1 MFDKKALKNFHEEKT
16 NTRKTLLLKKTPT
29 SSTSQVSKEER
40 GKYCCG
46 LPFNVNI
53 ASSQWKYQCL
63 NKKTI
68 AAIQSWSWTAL
79 ITIRGGA
86 LKSLVAMKRR
96 ISSRDQL
103 FYFVSTKT
111 TLEWRYFRSSS
122 ALNINQNVLLYWN
135 CDQTFI
141 VNKGSL
147 HLILFNIS
155 ALDVSSTSNMR
166 KIHYSICEQERDN
179 LFLWRKHR
187 WTLQVGGR
195 ASEEVLRDNKV
206 PN

>member
-1 MFDKKALKNFHEEKT
+1 MTDLVAKKYLHWHRTSVKIELLGLFWSVQKCSIKKTLKKFHEGKT

-29 SSTSQVSKEER
+29 CSTSQVSKEER

-53 ASSQWKYQCL
+53 AASQWKYQCL

-68 AAIQSWSWTAL
+68 AAIQSWSWTVL

-111 TLEWRYFRSSS
+111 TLEWRYFRSSF
-122 ALNINQNVLLYWN
+122 ALNIDQNVLLYWN

-141 VNKGSL
+141 VSEGSL

-155 ALDVSSTSNMR
+155 AP
-166 KIHYSICEQERDN
+166 E
-179 LFLWRKHR
+179 FL
-187 WTLQVGGR
+187 QR
-195 ASEEVLRDNKV
+195 AI
-206 PN
+206 

>member
-1 MFDKKALKNFHEEKT
+1 MFDKKTLKKFHEGKT

-29 SSTSQVSKEER
+29 CSTSQVSKEER

-53 ASSQWKYQCL
+53 AASQWKYQCL

-68 AAIQSWSWTAL
+68 AAIQSWSWTVL

-86 LKSLVAMKRR
+86 LKSLVAMQRR

-141 VNKGSL
+141 VNEGSL

-155 ALDVSSTSNMR
+155 AP
-166 KIHYSICEQERDN
+166 E
-179 LFLWRKHR
+179 FL
-187 WTLQVGGR
+187 QR
-195 ASEEVLRDNKV
+195 AI
-206 PN
+206 

>member
-1 MFDKKALKNFHEEKT
+1 MTDLVAKKYLHWHRTSVKIELLGLFWSVQKFSIKKALKSFHEEKT

-29 SSTSQVSKEER
+29 CSTSQVSKEER

-63 NKKTI
+63 NKNTI
-68 AAIQSWSWTAL
+68 AAIQSWSWTVL

-111 TLEWRYFRSSS
+111 TLEWRYFRSSF
-122 ALNINQNVLLYWN
+122 ALNIDQKVLLP
-135 CDQTFI
+135 TLIRIFI
-141 VNKGSL
+141 
-147 HLILFNIS
+147 
-155 ALDVSSTSNMR
+155 
-166 KIHYSICEQERDN
+166 
-179 LFLWRKHR
+179 
-187 WTLQVGGR
+187 
-195 ASEEVLRDNKV
+195 
-206 PN
+206 